1 MKKVEYSFEKGLDIA
16 PHGKYSEIEAAIT
29 AALGL
34 KTRQAYLARK
44 RGAVAH
50 TVAEA
55 AAIEDIFLTI
65 GGVPREQVWGRSAN
79 KTSRR

>member
-1 MKKVEYSFEKGLDIA
+1 MKKVEYSFEKGLDAA

-55 AAIEDIFLTI
+55 AAIEDIFMTL
-65 GGVPREQVWGRSAN
+65 GGVPRDKVWGKSV
-79 KTSRR
+79 SRA